1 MNQTIRGVYTPE
13 GLIFGI
19 IESSDETSITIRHPS
34 ILTPIENQFTIFPLL
49 HSTVEQTLTIKKDK
63 LMSDYMYEMLPDV
76 EKLFKTVYKIGV
88 GIITPPEQK
97 IIH

>member
-19 IESSDETSITIRHPS
+19 IEASDDTSITIKYPS
-34 ILTPIENQFTIFPLL
+34 ILTPVGEQFTFFPML
-49 HSTVEQTLTIKKDK
+49 HSTVEQTLILKKDK

-76 EKLFKTVYKIGV
+76 EKLFKVVYKLDS